1 MFKQLE
7 ILGNEKEVS
16 KIVDKTMESLETNY
30 KIKISH
36 EQLIPAFVNCFMDA
50 FYFKSMELIKEPKKQ
65 QIETNLFDLLTIT
78 HVIDEL
84 HVLSTEI
91 TLGRLGMLK
100 MGIPLNEEESEAI
113 TDVDCKLLES
123 VSIKAAEYLETC
135 HDFHFNKYNII
146 FKIAEVFLD
155 EMLNLVKFKQ
165 IEDDTIRILDQFL
178 IVIDEDGK
186 FSSIETTSGQQEVI
200 NELFEKRMEEL
211 QKEQ

>member
-16 KIVDKTMESLETNY
+16 QIVEKTIESLETKY

-65 QIETNLFDLLTIT
+65 QIETNVFDLLTIR

-100 MGIPLNEEESEAI
+100 MGITLNEEESDAI
-113 TDVDCKLLES
+113 NDVDCKLLES
-123 VSIKAAEYLETC
+123 VSVKADEYLETRN
-135 HDFHFNKYNII
+135 DFNFNKYNII
-146 FKIAEVFLD
+146 FKI
-155 EMLNLVKFKQ
+155 
-165 IEDDTIRILDQFL
+165 
-178 IVIDEDGK
+178 G
-186 FSSIETTSGQQEVI
+186 
-200 NELFEKRMEEL
+200 EE
-211 QKEQ
+211 

>member
-1 MFKQLE
+1 
-7 ILGNEKEVS
+7 
-16 KIVDKTMESLETNY
+16 
-30 KIKISH
+30 
-36 EQLIPAFVNCFMDA
+36 MDA

-65 QIETNLFDLLTIT
+65 QIETNVFDLLTIR

-100 MGIPLNEEESEAI
+100 MGIPLNEEESDAI
-113 TDVDCKLLES
+113 NDVDCKLLES
-123 VSIKAAEYLETC
+123 VSVKAAEYLETR
-135 HDFHFNKYNII
+135 HNFHFNKYNII
-146 FKIAEVFLD
+146 FKIAEVFID

-178 IVIDEDGK
+178 IIIDEDGK

-200 NELFEKRMEEL
+200 NDLFEKRIEEL
-211 QKEQ
+211 QREQ